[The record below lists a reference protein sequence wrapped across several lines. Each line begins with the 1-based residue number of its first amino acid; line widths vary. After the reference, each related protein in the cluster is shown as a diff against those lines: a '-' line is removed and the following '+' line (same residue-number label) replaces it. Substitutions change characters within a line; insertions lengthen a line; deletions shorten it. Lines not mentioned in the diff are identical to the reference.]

1 MKMFD
6 TIAAFATPLG
16 SGGVAIIRVSG
27 ADSEKVSQNVV
38 KTKSGKKLTELE
50 SHKLTLSDIHKA
62 GDESASVDQALVSVM
77 RAPHSYT
84 GETVVEINCHGGYFA
99 AGLILNELLSC
110 GARLAEAGE
119 FTRRAFINGKTDMTG
134 AEAAM
139 DIIDSTSGL
148 GLGNA
153 ANVLNGA
160 LAEKI
165 NDIRQDIMEITSHI
179 SAAVD
184 YPDEVDPLTD
194 EEVLEKLNLI
204 SSKISEL
211 IDSFETGK
219 ILRDGIHT
227 VIVGKPNVGKSSLL
241 NALSRSDRAI
251 VTDIP
256 GTTRDTIEEYINI
269 KGASLRLLD
278 TAGIRAEVSDEV
290 EQIGIDRAMEN
301 IKIADLCLFVI
312 DSNSK
317 LEPEDEKIA
326 KALKGKTT
334 IVILNKTDKSA
345 EITPIELK
353 NRFGFETDDIVETST
368 PKDKT
373 PAGIEKLEERI
384 TEKFALG
391 TIKSGEVY
399 VSNTRQRDS
408 LVKARESV
416 DLALNGV
423 GMPFDLLYV
432 DLEDTLSALGEITG
446 ATVQEEII
454 DQVFS
459 RFCVGK

>member
-1 MKMFD
+1 M
-6 TIAAFATPLG
+6 
-16 SGGVAIIRVSG
+16 
-27 ADSEKVSQNVV
+27 
-38 KTKSGKKLTELE
+38 
-50 SHKLTLSDIHKA
+50 
-62 GDESASVDQALVSVM
+62 
-77 RAPHSYT
+77 
-84 GETVVEINCHGGYFA
+84 
-99 AGLILNELLSC
+99 
-110 GARLAEAGE
+110 
-119 FTRRAFINGKTDMTG
+119 
-134 AEAAM
+134 
-139 DIIDSTSGL
+139 
-148 GLGNA
+148 
-153 ANVLNGA
+153 
-160 LAEKI
+160 
-165 NDIRQDIMEITSHI
+165 
-179 SAAVD
+179 
-184 YPDEVDPLTD
+184 
-194 EEVLEKLNLI
+194 EKLNLI

-384 TEKFALG
+384 AEKFALG

-432 DLEDTLSALGEITG
+432 DLEDALSALGEITG

>member
-6 TIAAFATPLG
+6 TIAAIATPLG

-99 AGLILNELLSC
+99 AEP
-110 GARLAEAGE
+110 GE

-165 NDIRQDIMEITSHI
+165 NDIRQDFMEITSHI

-384 TEKFALG
+384 AEKFALG

-432 DLEDTLSALGEITG
+432 DLEDALSALGEITG

>member
-1 MKMFD
+1 M
-6 TIAAFATPLG
+6 
-16 SGGVAIIRVSG
+16 
-27 ADSEKVSQNVV
+27 
-38 KTKSGKKLTELE
+38 
-50 SHKLTLSDIHKA
+50 
-62 GDESASVDQALVSVM
+62 
-77 RAPHSYT
+77 
-84 GETVVEINCHGGYFA
+84 EINCHGGYFA

-110 GARLAEAGE
+110 GARLAEPGE

-278 TAGIRAEVSDEV
+278 TAGIR
-290 EQIGIDRAMEN
+290 G
-301 IKIADLCLFVI
+301 
-312 DSNSK
+312 
-317 LEPEDEKIA
+317 
-326 KALKGKTT
+326 
-334 IVILNKTDKSA
+334 
-345 EITPIELK
+345 
-353 NRFGFETDDIVETST
+353 
-368 PKDKT
+368 
-373 PAGIEKLEERI
+373 
-384 TEKFALG
+384 
-391 TIKSGEVY
+391 
-399 VSNTRQRDS
+399 
-408 LVKARESV
+408 
-416 DLALNGV
+416 
-423 GMPFDLLYV
+423 
-432 DLEDTLSALGEITG
+432 
-446 ATVQEEII
+446 
-454 DQVFS
+454 
-459 RFCVGK
+459 

>member
-1 MKMFD
+1 
-6 TIAAFATPLG
+6 
-16 SGGVAIIRVSG
+16 
-27 ADSEKVSQNVV
+27 
-38 KTKSGKKLTELE
+38 
-50 SHKLTLSDIHKA
+50 
-62 GDESASVDQALVSVM
+62 
-77 RAPHSYT
+77 
-84 GETVVEINCHGGYFA
+84 
-99 AGLILNELLSC
+99 
-110 GARLAEAGE
+110 
-119 FTRRAFINGKTDMTG
+119 
-134 AEAAM
+134 
-139 DIIDSTSGL
+139 
-148 GLGNA
+148 
-153 ANVLNGA
+153 
-160 LAEKI
+160 
-165 NDIRQDIMEITSHI
+165 
-179 SAAVD
+179 
-184 YPDEVDPLTD
+184 
-194 EEVLEKLNLI
+194 
-204 SSKISEL
+204 
-211 IDSFETGK
+211 
-219 ILRDGIHT
+219 
-227 VIVGKPNVGKSSLL
+227 
-241 NALSRSDRAI
+241 
-251 VTDIP
+251 
-256 GTTRDTIEEYINI
+256 
-269 KGASLRLLD
+269 
-278 TAGIRAEVSDEV
+278 
-290 EQIGIDRAMEN
+290 MEN